1 MQAQANVYQFEA
13 EPQVSH
19 PKYRD
24 QDFYEELT
32 DLPDDESKIR
42 PDYYIDRPPTPE
54 YKPLPK
60 GIDVETQIESYE
72 PDLFDYILEVEP
84 VLQVLV
90 GKSVEQARMEL
101 IEELERQELQIQ
113 KAAFEKKRNAEL
125 MVTQRMEAAYVRR
138 KEERER
144 RVLQHKLYQDQM
156 KLSQQKFI
164 ARTLSKNVVKGVNYR
179 ILKDLENLG
188 LLKNDY
194 LLELKVH
201 SLPWLIQRI
210 KQNCENNQNCLQNFN
225 HLLDEVQTPITQQ
238 HSSFYNQEQQRRRAI
253 LDERERIRIEIE
265 ERKKRKAEIKR
276 RRALKEKR
284 EVQRGAF
291 YNLTLSKAESLNS
304 IFQANIQEGTTEVGQ
319 KGVVLHLDLLLL
331 LAEGLDLITG
341 EQLDQIDE
349 SIVQTIWMDIL
360 MNKCN
365 TFNITVNSSLQ
376 QIIQEAFA
384 KMEEDLYIFEKNSKQ
399 ATIDQLKNQQPF
411 WASYVSQQYAPNIR
425 KIILNKLLDGFF
437 DIYFKSVN
445 YKEPKPKAEVKL
457 KTEEA
462 DQQQQPTDQ
471 APPQQSEDQQQQQ
484 QTEQVEQ
491 QPIED
496 EYQKPEIT
504 QHDLEMVEARK
515 KINLIFKQPQT
526 QLENVTAVV
535 NLLVPYFVEEQPEQ
549 QQDPVNPDSQQASQ
563 QQTTEL
569 QQQQESAEPVKPVGK
584 WDFDPK
590 TIDIYDGDQPLV
602 QEGERQAVDCLFQY
616 AFQEQVIV
624 NDERAVEFCRSQ
636 IYTYLK
642 EKLESFMNVPE
653 FQSLQFKKLK
663 YSNLNVPIYDFE
675 L

>member
-24 QDFYEELT
+24 QDIYEDLT
-32 DLPDDESKIR
+32 DLPDDESKIK

-101 IEELERQELQIQ
+101 IEELEREELQIQ

-210 KQNCENNQNCLQNFN
+210 KQNCENNQNCLDNFN
-225 HLLDEVQTPITQQ
+225 NLLNEVQIPITQQ
-238 HSSFYNQEQQRRRAI
+238 HSSFYQQEQQRRRAI

-284 EVQRGAF
+284 EIQRGAF

-319 KGVVLHLDLLLL
+319 KGVVLHLDLFLLI
-331 LAEGLDLITG
+331 AEGLDLITG
-341 EQLDQIDE
+341 DQLDQIDE
-349 SIVQTIWMDIL
+349 SIIQTIWMDIL

-365 TFNITVNSSLQ
+365 TFNITVNQSLQ

-399 ATIDQLKNQQPF
+399 GTIDQIKNQTPF
-411 WASYVSQQYAPNIR
+411 WVSYVSQQYVPNIR

-445 YKEPKPKAEVKL
+445 YKEPKAKTEVKI

-462 DQQQQPTDQ
+462 DQQQQQQNDQ
-471 APPQQSEDQQQQQ
+471 PPPPQQTEDQQQQQ
-484 QTEQVEQ
+484 QTEQIEQ

-504 QHDLEMVEARK
+504 QHDLDMVEAKK
-515 KINLIFKQPQT
+515 KINLIFKQPQQ

-549 QQDPVNPDSQQASQ
+549 QQDQVNPDPQQASQ

-569 QQQQESAEPVKPVGK
+569 QQESIEPAKPVGK

-590 TIDIYDGDQPLV
+590 TIDIYDGEQPLI
-602 QEGERQAVDCLFQY
+602 QEGERQVVDCLFQY

-624 NDERAVEFCRSQ
+624 NDERAIEFSRFQ